1 MEEADL
7 RGVLSSK
14 IKHYR
19 GLRGWSQVKLAEKIG
34 ISTNFLADIETGKSW
49 VSSSTLI
56 KLATIFEI
64 EAYELLKPEKAPNN
78 ETKEAIKSIVNDISV
93 TIEHSLKQITI
104 KYLN

>member
-1 MEEADL
+1 MEETDL
-7 RGVLSSK
+7 RRILSAN

-19 GLRGWSQVKLAEKIG
+19 GLRRWSQVVLSEKMG

-49 VSSSTLI
+49 VSSITLT
-56 KLATIFEI
+56 KLANIFEI
-64 EAYELLKPEKAPNN
+64 EVYELFKPKKTSND
-78 ETKEAIKSIVNDISV
+78 ETKETIKSIMNDISV

>member
-1 MEEADL
+1 
-7 RGVLSSK
+7 LSTN

-19 GLRGWSQVKLAEKIG
+19 GLRRWSQAVLAEKIG

-49 VSSSTLI
+49 ISSSTLS
-56 KLATIFEI
+56 KLANIFEI
-64 EAYELLKPEKAPNN
+64 EVYELFKPKITLKD

>member
-7 RGVLSSK
+7 RSVLSAN
-14 IKHYR
+14 IKYYR
-19 GLRGWSQVKLAEKIG
+19 GLRRWSQVVLSEKMG

-49 VSSSTLI
+49 VSSATLS
-56 KLATIFEI
+56 KLANIFEI
-64 EAYELLKPEKAPNN
+64 EVYELFKPKKTSKD
-78 ETKEAIKSIVNDISV
+78 ETKEAIQSIVNDISV